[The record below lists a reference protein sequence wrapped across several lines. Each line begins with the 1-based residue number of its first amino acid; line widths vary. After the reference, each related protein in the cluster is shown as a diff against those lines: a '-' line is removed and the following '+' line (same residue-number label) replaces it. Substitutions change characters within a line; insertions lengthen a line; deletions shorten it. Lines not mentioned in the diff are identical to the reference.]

1 MDQQEFN
8 AKYNQAFNNTMKY
21 TSNQAGSKIYLDEMV
36 KLSEEYPEWTEEL
49 ENNAWQGTFNM
60 Q

>member
-1 MDQQEFN
+1 MMDQQEFN

-49 ENNAWQGTFNM
+49 ENNA
-60 Q
+60 